1 MHESL
6 CINRGFVYIQMYVAT
21 SYCTETRL
29 TNVPIFSAKDNLYT
43 LQVAAL
49 APLALP
55 EARYAHLVIAH
66 LMVILWRIVHV
77 PTRHICMMAKLVMT
91 SATGMTRHCNGNSG
105 THVQDGRQLDCAG
118 CVPVDNSIQLWRPV
132 VESSWHEHSSS
143 L

>member
-6 CINRGFVYIQMYVAT
+6 CINRGFVYIQMDVAT

-49 APLALP
+49 APLALL

-66 LMVILWRIVHV
+66 LMVILWRSTCTH
-77 PTRHICMMAKLVMT
+77 TAHMHDGKTCNDECHRHDQALQWEQWYPCPRWK
-91 SATGMTRHCNGNSG
+91 ATGLCWMCT
-105 THVQDGRQLDCAG
+105 GRQLY
-118 CVPVDNSIQLWRPV
+118 SV
-132 VESSWHEHSSS
+132 VEACC
-143 L
+143 